1 MMNVERM
8 STQQIPIIYD
18 ERLPD
23 SSVPPSDPSNPKNI
37 VKSALVLQD
46 QTKADTKFDV
56 KPPPYERAGFT
67 NPPSSTFKI
76 PQLPTLALVTM
87 ILALLTVL
95 VLKPLSTPLR
105 VLLSVGAIV
114 GLHSLAGRAR

>member
-1 MMNVERM
+1 MPAN
-8 STQQIPIIYD
+8 QIPIIYD

-23 SSVPPSDPSNPKNI
+23 SSVPASDPSNPKNI
-37 VKSALVLQD
+37 VKSALILQD

-67 NPPSSTFKI
+67 NPPSSFTM
-76 PQLPTLALVTM
+76 PQLPTLALVAL
-87 ILALLTVL
+87 ILFLFAVL
-95 VLKPLSTPLR
+95 VIKPLSTPLR

-114 GLHSLAGRAR
+114 GLHSLAGRVRA